1 MTRQGG
7 DKPSCLQCEVMR
19 LATLP
24 DLLLDAV
31 KNYLDITWED
41 EVGDEKLAG
50 IISRGMRYIDAV
62 AGETCDYTIEDK
74 PRELLFDYVRY
85 VRSGA
90 LDQFMTNY
98 LSELTS
104 LQIAKEVAR
113 YAAEQAA
120 RDDA

>member
-1 MTRQGG
+1 M
-7 DKPSCLQCEVMR
+7 
-19 LATLP
+19 ATLP

-31 KNYLDITWED
+31 KNYLDITWDD
-41 EVGDEKLAG
+41 EAGDERLAG
-50 IISRGMRYIDAV
+50 IISRGMRYIDAA
-62 AGETCDYTIEDK
+62 AGEACNYTIEDK

-98 LSELTS
+98 LPELTS
-104 LQIAKEVAR
+104 LQIAKEVSR

-120 RDDA
+120 GDDA